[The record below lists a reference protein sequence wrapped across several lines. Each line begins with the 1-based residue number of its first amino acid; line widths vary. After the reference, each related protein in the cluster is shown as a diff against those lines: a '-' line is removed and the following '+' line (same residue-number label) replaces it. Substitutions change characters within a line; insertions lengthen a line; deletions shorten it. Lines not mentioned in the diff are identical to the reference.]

1 MTAVSQQVELLR
13 NRRFRALPG
22 RFLKVISFHARARAS
37 GDEGR
42 RAGDLDTV
50 PKALFKGAVLVIAF
64 VAGADAVDVRSTA
77 DEWK

>member
-1 MTAVSQQVELLR
+1 MTAVSQQVESLR

-42 RAGDLDTV
+42 RAGDLNTV

-64 VAGADAVDVRSTA
+64 VAGADAVDARSTA